1 MERKLTR
8 LAIPEG
14 VEFEALKLTR
24 DPKTGEV
31 AFDWGPIEAI
41 CEASGV
47 DVEVFKNGPED
58 NVSALIVA
66 WYRAHRAGGGAVDA
80 VQEQLL
86 AEVFAEDVSVLQANP
101 GAGGV
106 H

>member
-14 VEFEALKLTR
+14 LAFE
-24 DPKTGEV
+24 
-31 AFDWGPIEAI
+31 
-41 CEASGV
+41 
-47 DVEVFKNGPED
+47 
-58 NVSALIVA
+58 A
-66 WYRAHRAGGGAVDA
+66 WYRAHRAAGGAADA
-80 VQEQLL
+80 VQEELL
-86 AEVFAEDVSVLQANP
+86 AEVEAEDVSVLQANP